1 MDFMYFV
8 EVMGV
13 VVECGIGQ
21 MGVGLGGIM
30 IWGKLLEGSNCG

>member
-21 MGVGLGGIM
+21 MGVGFVGIM
-30 IWGKLLEGSNCG
+30 IWGKLLEGSDCG

>member
-8 EVMGV
+8 EVMSV

-21 MGVGLGGIM
+21 RGVGLGVIM
-30 IWGKLLEGSNCG
+30 IWGKLLEGSDCC